1 MKFSEGVDLITGP
14 KDPNSLDCMS
24 SRHSEAARAFEAEKG
39 RLLTLAGVEA
49 GGTSLSALGERR
61 KVREETVRA
70 SVCSL
75 EPELPSLNHYH
86 P

>member
-24 SRHSEAARAFEAEKG
+24 SRHSESAGAFEAEKG
-39 RLLTLAGVEA
+39 RLPTMAGVEA
-49 GGTSLSALGERR
+49 GGTSLSAQFESR
-61 KVREETVRA
+61 KVREEAARA

-75 EPELPSLNHYH
+75 DVRTPSI
-86 P
+86 PR